1 MIVHRWLAEWSSW
14 GWPFFANHLWQA
26 TLISLVAFAAAA
38 LMRKGT
44 GGTRYVVWLIASA
57 KFVVPSALLVPVAHA
72 LGIDFSSLLRPAEGT
87 NVGPAVIVQLSAPI
101 GQFTQSADSASSAAR
116 GHAELFCVLTVIW
129 LAGCVTLLALWLS
142 KRRRFRLALLVA
154 GSAASDR
161 EKQALDRVRSWLGIK
176 RQIDLSLLPGT
187 VEPGVWGVWRP
198 RVFLPQ
204 SIANEL
210 TDAEL
215 EAVMMHE
222 MVHVARWDNLIANLH
237 RFLCCVLWFHPLVWL
252 LDRLLLAERER
263 ACDEEVIRLG
273 GAPEIYAS
281 SLLKVLRFCL
291 GWSVVGVS
299 NATGSN
305 LGRRIDRIM
314 TIPGQV
320 NISAWRRIAV
330 GSIAVLV
337 ITLSIAAGLLTR
349 QGVEAQT
356 KNQQEIPGVPGAVP
370 GGVGRGVPGGVANGA
385 VGVPGGIPGGV
396 PGGFLLEGQ
405 EKLMERLDA
414 APEVAVE
421 FKNSTKSPI
430 LITEARLRAV
440 KSTRGD
446 GDEIAAVPVLT
457 LVNKTDR
464 RVRGFI
470 LEFRKG
476 YEGRTY
482 FERPASMIEPGGT
495 YATGGQKR
503 FILLFGNPETWL
515 VRVGGVIFEDG
526 EVWGSVPP
534 PPPPPPPRPAE
545 YLELQNAPES
555 SVPVNNPGGA
565 PISLTSAILKAVRI
579 ERPGANSDSESRYL
593 MALTARLV
601 NNTAR
606 RITAVAIEY
615 GARESKESL
624 RVFTSIKLEP
634 HGSYD
639 LESTAPH
646 PSNPGAFIE
655 ARVIGVR
662 FEDGEIWGDFPP
674 PPPLAAPSPAVTAA
688 DATESKLIR
697 KSGGVLA
704 ASATYRVVPESPPL
718 AQAARISGSV
728 VVEVTIDEAG
738 GVIAARAI
746 SGHPL
751 LKDVS
756 VEAARQWKFQPT
768 LLSGVPVRVIGNLT
782 FNFEP

>member
-1 MIVHRWLAEWSSW
+1 
-14 GWPFFANHLWQA
+14 
-26 TLISLVAFAAAA
+26 
-38 LMRKGT
+38 
-44 GGTRYVVWLIASA
+44 
-57 KFVVPSALLVPVAHA
+57 
-72 LGIDFSSLLRPAEGT
+72 
-87 NVGPAVIVQLSAPI
+87 
-101 GQFTQSADSASSAAR
+101 
-116 GHAELFCVLTVIW
+116 
-129 LAGCVTLLALWLS
+129 
-142 KRRRFRLALLVA
+142 
-154 GSAASDR
+154 
-161 EKQALDRVRSWLGIK
+161 
-176 RQIDLSLLPGT
+176 
-187 VEPGVWGVWRP
+187 
-198 RVFLPQ
+198 
-204 SIANEL
+204 
-210 TDAEL
+210 
-215 EAVMMHE
+215 
-222 MVHVARWDNLIANLH
+222 
-237 RFLCCVLWFHPLVWL
+237 
-252 LDRLLLAERER
+252 
-263 ACDEEVIRLG
+263 
-273 GAPEIYAS
+273 
-281 SLLKVLRFCL
+281 
-291 GWSVVGVS
+291 VVGVS

-320 NISAWRRIAV
+320 YISAWRRIAV
-330 GSIAVLV
+330 GSIGLLV

-349 QGVEAQT
+349 EGVEAQT
-356 KNQQEIPGVPGAVP
+356 KKQQESRGVP
-370 GGVGRGVPGGVANGA
+370 GGVPGGDAPGGVASGVPGGVANGA
-385 VGVPGGIPGGV
+385 IGVPGGIPGGV

-405 EKLMERLDA
+405 EKLMERLDR

-421 FKNSTKSPI
+421 FKNSAKAPI

-440 KSTRGD
+440 KSTQGD

-464 RVRGFI
+464 RIRGFT
-470 LEFRKG
+470 LEFRKN
-476 YEGRTY
+476 YDGRTY
-482 FERPASMIEPGGT
+482 FERPASMIEPRGT

-503 FILLFGNPETWL
+503 FILLFGNPETWS

-526 EVWGSVPP
+526 EVWGSLPP

-555 SVPVNNPGGA
+555 SLPVNNPGGA

-579 ERPGANSDSESRYL
+579 ERPGVNSGSEPRYL

-624 RVFTSIKLEP
+624 RVFTSMKLEP
-634 HGSYD
+634 NGSYD

-662 FEDGEIWGDFPP
+662 FEDGEVWGDFPP
-674 PPPLAAPSPAVTAA
+674 PPPPLAPPSPAVLAA

-738 GVIAARAI
+738 AVIAARAI

-768 LLSGVPVRVIGNLT
+768 LLSGVPVRVIGTLT